1 MMTTTAKIMSLWKTK
16 VSVVV
21 LLISLG
27 HMSLSFAQEIN
38 MNALIQESQKLSE
51 SPDKMTLIWWT
62 PEEFWQASF
71 EQNPNSSPAEV
82 EEILNVLRP
91 YLMIVAADGDIGPF
105 AGITYKSRDIMQN
118 SIQLVDREGTHY
130 RPLSDEAIDPD
141 TRNFLSMT
149 APTLANMLGEM
160 GQNMHFFLFPSKD
173 KQGRNIAV
181 AKEEGTFSIKLD
193 EREFKWR
200 LPFGS
205 VLPPKVCPVDG
216 EELNGAW
223 KFCPWHGATLK

>member
-1 MMTTTAKIMSLWKTK
+1 MTTTVNIMNLWKTQ

-27 HMSLSFAQEIN
+27 HMSLSFAQDIDI
-38 MNALIQESQKLSE
+38 NALIQESQKLSD

-62 PEEFWQASF
+62 PEEFWQASL

-82 EEILNVLRP
+82 EEMLNVLRP

-118 SIQLVDREGTHY
+118 SIQLVDREGTLY
-130 RPLSDEAIDPD
+130 RPLSDEAIDPN
-141 TRNFLSMT
+141 TRNFLSMIG
-149 APTLANMLGEM
+149 PTVANMLGEM
-160 GQNMHFFLFPSKD
+160 GENMHFFLFPSKD
-173 KQGRNIAV
+173 EQGNNIAV

-193 EREFKWR
+193 EREFIWK
-200 LPFGS
+200 LPLGS

-223 KFCPWHGATLK
+223 KFCPWHGAELK

>member
-1 MMTTTAKIMSLWKTK
+1 MTTTVNIMNLWKTK

-27 HMSLSFAQEIN
+27 HMSLSFSQDIDI
-38 MNALIQESQKLSE
+38 NALVQESQRLSE

-62 PEEFWQASF
+62 PEEFWQASL

-91 YLMIVAADGDIGPF
+91 YLMILAADGDIGPF

-118 SIQLVDREGTHY
+118 SIQLVDREGTLY
-130 RPLSDEAIDPD
+130 RPLSDEAIDPN
-141 TRNFLSMT
+141 TRNFLSMMG
-149 APTLANMLGEM
+149 PTVANMLGEM
-160 GQNMHFFLFPSKD
+160 GENMHFFLFPSKD
-173 KQGRNIAV
+173 EQGNNIAV

-193 EREFKWR
+193 EREFIWK
-200 LPFGS
+200 LPLGS

-223 KFCPWHGATLK
+223 KFCPWHGAELK